1 MTPTIDTSRIG
12 TIGWTERTCGVLT
25 PREQRS
31 LAGPLLRGE
40 LAIVGG
46 RAALA
51 LRLHSGR
58 RRDLDPAVL
67 RPPDSS
73 LATDAEE
80 AAEELLSPAVL
91 NHSRRSYAW
100 GAALAALDG
109 ITFDRELLYVA
120 ALFHD
125 TGLPSPMRSV
135 DFSLRSAAFARDFAD
150 AHGLSPRT
158 RELIANAIALH
169 HTPGVVLEDGP
180 EAYLL
185 SAGAGVDVFGLR
197 VQRLPDAV
205 RRDVVA
211 RYPRL
216 GFKREFARLFRL
228 EAKQVPRGRAWYLH
242 RYAASDVAIRLTPF
256 RG

>member
-1 MTPTIDTSRIG
+1 MNQTLDTHRIG
-12 TIGWTERTCGVLT
+12 TIAWTEHTCGALT
-25 PREQRS
+25 PREQLS

-40 LAIVGG
+40 VAIVLG
-46 RAALA
+46 RAAMA
-51 LRLHSGR
+51 LRLDSGR
-58 RRDLDPAVL
+58 RRDLDPSEL

-80 AAEELLSPAVL
+80 AVKDLLSPALL

-109 ITFDRELLYVA
+109 IPFDRETLYVA

-135 DFSLRSAAFARDFAD
+135 DFTLRSAEFARDFAD
-150 AHGLSPRT
+150 AHGLAPGH
-158 RELIANAIALH
+158 REVIANAIALH
-169 HTPGVVLEDGP
+169 HTPGVGLDDGP
-180 EAYLL
+180 EAFLL
-185 SAGAGVDVFGLR
+185 SAGAGVDVFGLHLE
-197 VQRLPDAV
+197 RLPDAV

-211 RYPRL
+211 EYPRT
-216 GFKREFARLFRL
+216 GFKREFAHLFRT

-242 RYAASDVAIRLTPF
+242 RFAASDLAIRLTPF